1 MVGSETVMA
10 EIHKRILTDNQMNPV
25 AVQIDYEEW
34 LEIERLLHLS
44 GRNKATTNLA
54 SHMGR
59 LDWPVDGLEYQHQIR
74 SEWE

>member
-1 MVGSETVMA
+1 MA
-10 EIHKRILTDNQMNPV
+10 EIHKRILTDKQMNPV

-44 GRNKATTNLA
+44 GSGKATTNLA

-59 LDWPVDGLEYQHQIR
+59 LDWPVDGLEYQRQVR